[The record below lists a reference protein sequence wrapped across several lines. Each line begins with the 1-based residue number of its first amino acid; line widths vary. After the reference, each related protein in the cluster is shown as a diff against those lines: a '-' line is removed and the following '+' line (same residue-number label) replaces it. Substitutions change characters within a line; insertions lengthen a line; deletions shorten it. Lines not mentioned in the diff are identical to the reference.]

1 MESLNR
7 RVTFPHLN
15 CFELLMGSRVR
26 KPSFNQRPVQADE
39 VCTKEVCRKCFS
51 YTWWKAQ
58 LDGLVTE
65 GLEPLRPDTG
75 TACGLGHGS
84 WC

>member
-1 MESLNR
+1 
-7 RVTFPHLN
+7 
-15 CFELLMGSRVR
+15 MGSRVQ

-39 VCTKEVCRKCFS
+39 VCTKEVCREVFLLHMVES
-51 YTWWKAQ
+51 PAGW
-58 LDGLVTE
+58 LDYRRPG
-65 GLEPLRPDTG
+65 PDTG